1 MEEKTPPPRR
11 SSQTAFDI
19 HQGLKWGRAIVASL
33 IAIVVFTVTMAIFG
47 VNTIKDLGNI
57 ILLGTTL
64 MGTDAGLTT
73 QYLVGGVLYVLIGI
87 IYGVIYCGII
97 SPLGANHLLKGVLY
111 GTVLS
116 VIAIFGLPGL
126 TNLATNNNN
135 VPPAE
140 ISTADIPITEDTPA
154 SPDTTDAES
163 MEEDSPSEEVIA
175 ATENASAEEGDGIVK
190 TSIISWVNHVIYAL
204 VVALVYR
211 RKGILN
217 T

>member
-33 IAIVVFTVTMAIFG
+33 IAIVVFTVTMALFG
-47 VNTIKDLGNI
+47 MNIIKDLGNI

-87 IYGVIYCGII
+87 VYGVIYCGII

-126 TNLATNNNN
+126 TNLAAGSNN

-140 ISTADIPITEDTPA
+140 VSTADIPLTEETLASPDPTPTESVAEIAPTAEATVTEDTSA
-154 SPDTTDAES
+154 DAG
-163 MEEDSPSEEVIA
+163 DS
-175 ATENASAEEGDGIVK
+175 IVK

>member
-1 MEEKTPPPRR
+1 MEENPPPPRR

-19 HQGLKWGRAIVASL
+19 RQGLKWGRALVASL
-33 IAIVVFTVTMAIFG
+33 IAIVVFTVTMALFG
-47 VNTIKDLGNI
+47 MNIIKDLGNI
-57 ILLGTTL
+57 IMLGTKL
-64 MGTDAGLTT
+64 MGTDAGQTS
-73 QYLVGGVLYVLIGI
+73 QYLVGGVLYVLVGV

-126 TNLATNNNN
+126 TNLAESRTDI
-135 VPPAE
+135 PPAE
-140 ISTADIPITEDTPA
+140 VGVDIPLTEDELA
-154 SPDTTDAES
+154 SPGAAAAETTVEIPS
-163 MEEDSPSEEVIA
+163 SEEVT
-175 ATENASAEEGDGIVK
+175 ATENTAAEGSGNIVK
-190 TSIISWVNHVIYAL
+190 TSIISWINHVIYAL

>member
-1 MEEKTPPPRR
+1 MEENSPPPRR

-19 HQGLKWGRAIVASL
+19 HHGLKWGRAIVASL
-33 IAIVVFTVTMAIFG
+33 IAIVVFTITMGIFG

-57 ILLGTTL
+57 ILLGTKL
-64 MGTDAGLTT
+64 MGSDAGLTT

-97 SPLGANHLLKGVLY
+97 SPLGANHILKGVLY

-116 VIAIFGLPGL
+116 AIAIIGLPGL
-126 TNLATNNNN
+126 TNLATNNTD
-135 VPPAE
+135 VLPAE
-140 ISTADIPITEDTPA
+140 VSFSDVPLSEETPA
-154 SPDTTDAES
+154 SPDTTLTES
-163 MEEDSPSEEVIA
+163 MAEAASSLETTAIEDTSA
-175 ATENASAEEGDGIVK
+175 AADDGIVK
-190 TSIISWVNHVIYAL
+190 TNIISWINHVIYAL

>member
-1 MEEKTPPPRR
+1 MEENSPPPRR

-33 IAIVVFTVTMAIFG
+33 IAIVVFTITMGILG

-57 ILLGTTL
+57 ILLGTKL
-64 MGTDAGLTT
+64 MGSDAGLTT

-97 SPLGANHLLKGVLY
+97 SPLGANHILKGVLY

-116 VIAIFGLPGL
+116 AIAIIGLPGL
-126 TNLATNNNN
+126 TNLATNNTD
-135 VPPAE
+135 VLPAE
-140 ISTADIPITEDTPA
+140 VSFSDVPLSEETPA
-154 SPDTTDAES
+154 SPDTTLTES
-163 MEEDSPSEEVIA
+163 MAEAASSLETTAIEDTSA
-175 ATENASAEEGDGIVK
+175 AADDGIVK
-190 TSIISWVNHVIYAL
+190 TSIISWINHVIYAL

>member
-1 MEEKTPPPRR
+1 MEENSPPPRR

-33 IAIVVFTVTMAIFG
+33 IAIVVFTITMGIFG

-57 ILLGTTL
+57 ILLGTKL
-64 MGTDAGLTT
+64 MGSDAGLTT

-97 SPLGANHLLKGVLY
+97 SPLGANHILKGVLY

-116 VIAIFGLPGL
+116 AIAIIGLPGL
-126 TNLATNNNN
+126 TNLATNNTD
-135 VPPAE
+135 VLPAE
-140 ISTADIPITEDTPA
+140 VSFSDVPLSEETPA
-154 SPDTTDAES
+154 SPDTTLTES
-163 MEEDSPSEEVIA
+163 MAEAASSLETTAIEDTSA
-175 ATENASAEEGDGIVK
+175 AADDGIVK
-190 TSIISWVNHVIYAL
+190 TSIISWINHVIYAL

>member
-1 MEEKTPPPRR
+1 MEENSPPPRR

-33 IAIVVFTVTMAIFG
+33 IAIVVFTITMGIFG

-57 ILLGTTL
+57 ILLGTKL
-64 MGTDAGLTT
+64 MGSDAGLTT

-97 SPLGANHLLKGVLY
+97 SPLGANHILKGVLY

-116 VIAIFGLPGL
+116 AIAIIGLPGL
-126 TNLATNNNN
+126 TNLATNNTD
-135 VPPAE
+135 VLPAE
-140 ISTADIPITEDTPA
+140 VSFSDVPLSEETPA
-154 SPDTTDAES
+154 SPDTTLTES
-163 MEEDSPSEEVIA
+163 MAEAASSLETTAIEDTSA
-175 ATENASAEEGDGIVK
+175 AADDGIVK
-190 TSIISWVNHVIYAL
+190 TNIISWINHVIYAL

>member
-1 MEEKTPPPRR
+1 
-11 SSQTAFDI
+11 
-19 HQGLKWGRAIVASL
+19 
-33 IAIVVFTVTMAIFG
+33 MAIFG
-47 VNTIKDLGNI
+47 MNIIKDLGNI

-87 IYGVIYCGII
+87 FYGVIYCGII

-126 TNLATNNNN
+126 TNLATNNHD
-135 VPPAE
+135 VPPADV
-140 ISTADIPITEDTPA
+140 SVSDIPLSEDTPA
-154 SPDTTDAES
+154 SPDTAPTES
-163 MEEDSPSEEVIA
+163 MAEAASGVETSAIEDS
-175 ATENASAEEGDGIVK
+175 SAGAGDGIVK

>member
-33 IAIVVFTVTMAIFG
+33 IAIVVFTITMGIFG
-47 VNTIKDLGNI
+47 MNIIKDLGNI

-135 VPPAE
+135 VPSVE
-140 ISTADIPITEDTPA
+140 VSTSDIPLSEDTPA
-154 SPDTTDAES
+154 SPDIAPTES
-163 MEEDSPSEEVIA
+163 MAEAASGVETSAIEDS
-175 ATENASAEEGDGIVK
+175 SAEAGDSIVK

>member
-1 MEEKTPPPRR
+1 MEENSPPPRR

-33 IAIVVFTVTMAIFG
+33 IAIVVFTITMGIFG
-47 VNTIKDLGNI
+47 VNNIKDLGNI
-57 ILLGTTL
+57 IMLGTTL
-64 MGTDAGLTT
+64 MGSDAGMTI
-73 QYLVGGVLYVLIGI
+73 QYVVGGVLYVLIGI

-116 VIAIFGLPGL
+116 AIAIIGLPGL
-126 TNLATNNNN
+126 TNLATNNND

-140 ISTADIPITEDTPA
+140 VSVSDIPLSEETLASPGTTPTESMAEAASSAETTAIEDT
-154 SPDTTDAES
+154 S
-163 MEEDSPSEEVIA
+163 A
-175 ATENASAEEGDGIVK
+175 AAANGIVK
-190 TSIISWVNHVIYAL
+190 TSIISWINHVIYAL